1 MRVVTKALLKKIGAC
16 DDGTEYAV
24 KSLLGK
30 SYSDAIKR
38 CIADNKLQWANW
50 GIVRVMDG
58 TERVKYAAYAARQV
72 LEIFEDKFPDDKMP
86 RKAIE
91 AAERWTRNPSEKN
104 RNAASAASAAAAASA
119 SASAADANAAYAAYA
134 SASAASAA
142 ASASASAADAN
153 AAANAAANT
162 AANTAYAAANAAAN
176 ATYAANTAY
185 DAYAV
190 AYVAMRI
197 KILKYGILLLDK
209 QNKDKTND

>member
-16 DDGTEYAV
+16 DDGTKYAV

-30 SYSDAIKR
+30 SYSDAIKQ

-72 LEIFEDKFPDDKMP
+72 LEIFEDKFPDDKRP
-86 RKAIE
+86 REAID

-104 RNAASAASAAAAASA
+104 RNAA
-119 SASAADANAAYAAYA
+119 Y
-134 SASAASAA
+134 AASAA